1 MPSKQA
7 EAILHIQSVLKQ
19 RGLTLEAGIF
29 LVGEEDMRGF
39 EYKEKYIAVDM
50 NSGIWTGQVGG
61 KWQCLASSCTVS
73 SAAEAVEFLIN
84 H

>member
-7 EAILHIQSVLKQ
+7 EAILHIQSLLKQ
-19 RGLTLEAGIF
+19 RGLSLEPGVF

-50 NSGIWTGQVGG
+50 NSGMWTGRVGS
-61 KWQCLASSCTVS
+61 KWRCLSPVCTVS
-73 SAAEAVEFLIN
+73 SAAEAVEFLIS